1 MKNKMNAFGIGFI
14 VALFWAFNASAFVDL
29 NDAASLSVKYPDGI
43 TIANPASGLDL
54 TNLGTAG
61 AVGGDP
67 AGILDVQVNFGFG
80 ANQGDERY
88 IRFDLSSG
96 AKFTTDP
103 IYWTEPDGG
112 GAVQE
117 SSLSTS
123 GVGGDGNQY
132 YIFNY
137 TSPVQETASTANG
150 KLTNHTHIT
159 IFNTDDVT
167 ITYNMYKTPSDA
179 LNKVNSIASGNKT
192 LVQFVYPLQLTV
204 DPVTTELIDVTTG
217 SKTFVQPLTTAS
229 NVNGT
234 NTTLI
239 GDLQVS
245 TTPNLYNTNGSPLVI
260 TDIVGVGTTLTVTG
274 EGMFAAVGSPPL
286 AGNVFI
292 DSDGDGTPCN
302 TKSLTSTTV
311 DDSDAVFTTDTDL
324 TNLCDLCVICMV
336 ADGTIPIEKGNF
348 DAYYTPTPGAVV
360 SLSKKD
366 FPSPISTLEKNGTSD
381 QITLLLDTSRDAIY
395 DTYIRVS
402 NPTPTQGAVYFTL
415 INDNGDTVTF
425 NMDQVNDMAGSPL
438 PSVLVTQAS
447 TELTPIENI
456 FTAAQTADSTFNVSG
471 TSKMLRLDV
480 EAEFGGGGKGVVVN
494 AFALNSDGTGFN
506 FLPK

>member
-1 MKNKMNAFGIGFI
+1 MKNKMNVFGIVFI

-43 TIANPASGLDL
+43 TIANPTSGLDL
-54 TNLGTAG
+54 TNLNTNA
-61 AVGGDP
+61 APAAGDP
-67 AGILDVQVNFGFG
+67 AGLLDVQVNFGFG

-96 AKFTTDP
+96 AKFKTNP
-103 IYWTEPDGG
+103 IYYTEPDGG
-112 GAVQE
+112 GTLQN

-123 GVGGDGNQY
+123 GVGANGNQY

-137 TSPVQETASTANG
+137 TSPSQETASTANG
-150 KLTNHTHIT
+150 KLTGHTHIT

-167 ITYNMYKTPSDA
+167 VTYNMYKTPSDA
-179 LNKVNSIASGNKT
+179 LNKVNSIASGSKT
-192 LVQFVYPLQLTV
+192 MIQFVYPLQLTV
-204 DPVTTELIDVTTG
+204 DPVTTEVIDVTTG
-217 SKTFVQPLTTAS
+217 SKTFVQPLSTAS
-229 NVNGT
+229 NVNGA

-239 GDLQVS
+239 GDLQIS
-245 TTPNLYNTNGSPLVI
+245 TTPNLYNTDGSALLI
-260 TDIVGVGTTLTVTG
+260 TDIVGAGTTLTVTG
-274 EGMFAAVGSPPL
+274 DGMFAAVASPL
-286 AGNVFI
+286 TSNVFI
-292 DSDGDGTPCN
+292 DSSGNPTPCD
-302 TKSLTSTTV
+302 TKSLLPITV
-311 DDSDAVFTTDTDL
+311 DDSDAVFTTGTAL
-324 TNLCDLCVICMV
+324 TNLCDLCYICMV

-360 SLSKKD
+360 SLTKKD
-366 FPSPISTLEKNGTSD
+366 FPSPVSTLEKNGTSD

-402 NPTPTQGAVYFTL
+402 NPAPTEGAVYFTL

-438 PSVLVTQAS
+438 PSVLKTQAS
-447 TELTPIENI
+447 TELTPVENI
-456 FTAAQTADSTFNVSG
+456 FTAAQAADSTFNVSG